1 MKCNIVFSDISGFY
15 KTKRSERKYRFFH
28 SFPVMTLI
36 IPLYLKS
43 INRLSNAS
51 RLISIL
57 FYIFAPIRIFID
69 YKCNQLLR

>member
-1 MKCNIVFSDISGFY
+1 
-15 KTKRSERKYRFFH
+15 
-28 SFPVMTLI
+28 MTLI
-36 IPLYLKS
+36 IPLCLKS

-69 YKCNQLLR
+69 YKYNQLLR